1 MMRII
6 NKIYIWFKKV
16 ILNILGVIRDMI
28 NKDNEYEV
36 KIMESKCEI
45 IKFII
50 EKSADGVK
58 YIVEK
63 SADGV
68 KYIFGSRKIRLALG
82 VALLISCINIPDDK
96 KVDDRKELGK
106 GEC

>member
-45 IKFII
+45 VKFII
-50 EKSADGVK
+50 EKSADSVK

-96 KVDDRKELGK
+96 KELGK

>member
-1 MMRII
+1 MMKII
-6 NKIYIWFKKV
+6 NKIYIWFEKV
-16 ILNILGVIRDMI
+16 VLNILGVIRNMI

-45 IKFII
+45 VKFII

-68 KYIFGSRKIRLALG
+68 KYIFGSRKIRLSLG

>member
-1 MMRII
+1 MKII

-16 ILNILGVIRDMI
+16 ILNILGVISDMI
-28 NKDNEYEV
+28 NKDNEYEF

-45 IKFII
+45 VKFII

-68 KYIFGSRKIRLALG
+68 KYIFGSRKIRLSLG

>member
-1 MMRII
+1 MMRIM
-6 NKIYIWFKKV
+6 NKMYIWFKKV

-45 IKFII
+45 VKFII
-50 EKSADGVK
+50 EKSADSVK

>member
-1 MMRII
+1 MMRIM

-16 ILNILGVIRDMI
+16 VLNILGVIRDMI
-28 NKDNEYEV
+28 NKDDEYEV

-45 IKFII
+45 VKFII

-63 SADGV
+63 SADSV

>member
-1 MMRII
+1 MMRIM

-16 ILNILGVIRDMI
+16 ILNILGAIRNMI

-45 IKFII
+45 VKFII

-63 SADGV
+63 SADSV

-96 KVDDRKELGK
+96 KVDDRKGLGK

>member
-1 MMRII
+1 MKII

-45 IKFII
+45 VKFII

-58 YIVEK
+58 YIIEK
-63 SADGV
+63 SVDGA

>member
-36 KIMESKCEI
+36 EMMKAKCEMT
-45 IKFII
+45 KYII
-50 EKSADGVK
+50 EKSADAIK
-58 YIVEK
+58 TIFNSRMTRYI
-63 SADGV
+63 
-68 KYIFGSRKIRLALG
+68 LG
-82 VALLISCINIPDDK
+82 VCFMSTGVGLLASIFIKLPDDEGEI
-96 KVDDRKELGK
+96 DDEN
-106 GEC
+106 

>member
-1 MMRII
+1 MMRIM

-16 ILNILGVIRDMI
+16 ILNILGVIGNMI

-45 IKFII
+45 VKFII
-50 EKSADGVK
+50 EKSADSVK

-82 VALLISCINIPDDK
+82 VALLISCFDLPDDK
-96 KVDDRKELGK
+96 GVKDNEN
-106 GEC
+106 

>member
-45 IKFII
+45 VKFII
-50 EKSADGVK
+50 EKSADSVK

>member
-1 MMRII
+1 MMKII

-45 IKFII
+45 VKFII
-50 EKSADGVK
+50 
-58 YIVEK
+58 EK

-82 VALLISCINIPDDK
+82 IALLISCINIPDDK

>member
-45 IKFII
+45 VKFII

-63 SADGV
+63 SANGV

>member
-1 MMRII
+1 MKII

-16 ILNILGVIRDMI
+16 ILNILGVIRNMI

-45 IKFII
+45 VKFII

-63 SADGV
+63 SADSV